1 VADTPFDLRKPT
13 LLSDRVNRGLPL
25 LPRGYDTPFMVKQKD
40 QALVPVMRAW
50 DPVSGRTMELRTN
63 QVSAHFYTPG
73 NNPAAPRPA
82 EGAPPTPPSPPHV
95 AGYAIETQHL
105 PDSPNH
111 PEFPST
117 VLRPGETFRQATSW
131 HFATYDP
138 ARGPCGPASPRR

>member
-25 LPRGYDTPFMVKQKD
+25 LPRGYDTPFMVKQKG

-111 PEFPST
+111 PEFAST